1 MLTEEGKHNGKEK
14 AYIFDLDGTIANTL
28 TSIAYFG
35 NRALETYGYQP
46 IEEQKYRYMVGNGAK
61 ILVRRML
68 RENGIDRRRCLTGAF
83 FTTRAMMITHFIWP
97 YPYAGIPE
105 MLKKLKSN
113 DIKLAV
119 LSNKPH
125 STTCKV
131 AEKLF
136 GNQLFDLVYG
146 QREGVPLKPD
156 PEPLLSVIKEL
167 GVKPT
172 ECVYAG
178 DTATDI
184 QTGKNAGVFTVGV
197 LWGFR
202 DEAELRENH
211 ADAVITTAN
220 QLLDFME

>member
-1 MLTEEGKHNGKEK
+1 MAKKK
-14 AYIFDLDGTIANTL
+14 AYIFDLDGTLANTL

-35 NRALETYGYQP
+35 NRALEIYGYQP

-68 RENGIDRRRCLTGAF
+68 RENGIDSEQAFNRVLSLYNQSYDDNPLYLTV
-83 FTTRAMMITHFIWP
+83 
-97 YPYAGIPE
+97 PYAGVPE
-105 MLKKLKSN
+105 TLKKLKSN
-113 DIKLAV
+113 NIKLAV

-125 STTCKV
+125 NTTCKV

-136 GNQLFDLVYG
+136 GSHLFDLVYG
-146 QREGVPLKPD
+146 QREGVPLKPN
-156 PEPLLSVIKEL
+156 PEPLLSVIREL
-167 GVKPT
+167 GVNPT
-172 ECVYAG
+172 ECVYVG

-184 QTGKNAGVFTVGV
+184 QTGKSADVFTVGV

-211 ADAVITTAN
+211 ADAVIATAN

>member
-1 MLTEEGKHNGKEK
+1 MAKKK

-35 NRALETYGYQP
+35 NRALEIYGYQP

-68 RENGIDRRRCLTGAF
+68 RENGIDSEEVFNRVLSLYNQSYDDNPLYLTV
-83 FTTRAMMITHFIWP
+83 
-97 YPYAGIPE
+97 PYAGIPE